1 MILIF
6 NNSDG
11 KLVMSSSVLPSSHEG
26 DEYVKVRVEDEDYDP
41 NYTYSV
47 VDSEAVKGD
56 LIVVDTAAIARLD
69 AEFQAT
75 QYQRDRKY
83 PPIGDQLDDIYHNG
97 IDAWKVTIKAVKD
110 AHPKP

>member
-6 NNSDG
+6 DSAD

-41 NYTYSV
+41 NYTYSL
-47 VDSEAVKGD
+47 VDGEAVKGD
-56 LIVVDTAAIARLD
+56 LIAVDSAALARLD

-83 PPIGDQLDDIYHNG
+83 PSIGDQLDDIYHNG
-97 IDAWKVTIKAVKD
+97 IDAWKVTI
-110 AHPKP
+110 

>member
-6 NNSDG
+6 DSAD

-41 NYTYSV
+41 NYTYSL
-47 VDSEAVKGD
+47 VDGEAVKGD
-56 LIVVDTAAIARLD
+56 LIAVDSAALARLD

-97 IDAWKVTIKAVKD
+97 IDGWKATIKATKD
-110 AHPKP
+110 K